1 MLRGRN
7 PTAYSCK
14 FSNCSLSKR
23 LEPGGSLPI
32 SPDFLHLV
40 NLIPVVSSKA
50 HDFHPWS
57 HR

>member
-7 PTAYSCK
+7 LTAYSCTS
-14 FSNCSLSKR
+14 FNCSLSKR
-23 LEPGGSLPI
+23 LESGGWLPI
-32 SPDFLHLV
+32 NPDFLHLV